1 MLKCGSFVGCK
12 MVPSYREPIIP
23 QNSFADKKTIYIFA
37 AQNRTTNPKIE
48 TTMKNNSNNGQKVM
62 NNTKKASRKMKQKAN
77 QKRIQ
82 AEANA
87 RRKVAKSWELVARGI
102 KYRKAAAK
110 ESCGRLTQI
119 LEGELF
125 DGILLN
131 LKGRNGMKSYAC
143 QKRILRRIV
152 EKRQA
157 QSAHRRAGRS
167 GNRFTKQLQH
177 YCASQSLDH
186 LKRYQLCA

>member
-1 MLKCGSFVGCK
+1 
-12 MVPSYREPIIP
+12 
-23 QNSFADKKTIYIFA
+23 
-37 AQNRTTNPKIE
+37 
-48 TTMKNNSNNGQKVM
+48 MKNNSNNGQTVM
-62 NNTKKASRKMKQKAN
+62 NNTKKASRKMMQKAN

-87 RRKVAKSWELVARGI
+87 RRKVAKSWELVARGV

-119 LEGELF
+119 LEEELF
-125 DGILLN
+125 DGILFN
-131 LKGRNGMKSYAC
+131 LSGRNGMKSYAC

-157 QSAHRRAGRS
+157 QKTYRRIGRTE
-167 GNRFTKQLQH
+167 NRYANHILRECTSKSINDLSLYQK
-177 YCASQSLDH
+177 CA
-186 LKRYQLCA
+186 

>member
-1 MLKCGSFVGCK
+1 
-12 MVPSYREPIIP
+12 
-23 QNSFADKKTIYIFA
+23 
-37 AQNRTTNPKIE
+37 
-48 TTMKNNSNNGQKVM
+48 MKNNSNNGKTVM
-62 NNTKKASRKMKQKAN
+62 NNTKKASRKMMQKAN

-87 RRKVAKSWELVARGI
+87 RRKVAKSWALLAKGV

-110 ESCGRLTQI
+110 ESCDRLTLL
-119 LEGELF
+119 LEEELF
-125 DGILLN
+125 DGMFLN
-131 LKGRNGMKSYAC
+131 LSGRNGMKSYSC

-157 QSAHRRAGRS
+157 QSAHRLAGRS

-177 YCASQSLDH
+177 YCASQSLDC
-186 LKRYQLCA
+186 LKRYQQCA

>member
-1 MLKCGSFVGCK
+1 
-12 MVPSYREPIIP
+12 
-23 QNSFADKKTIYIFA
+23 
-37 AQNRTTNPKIE
+37 
-48 TTMKNNSNNGQKVM
+48 MKNKSINTQDVM
-62 NNTKKASRKMKQKAN
+62 NNTKKANRKVLQKAN

-87 RRKVAKSWELVARGI
+87 RRKVAKNWELVARSV

-119 LEGELF
+119 LEEELF
-125 DGILLN
+125 DGILLS

-167 GNRFTKQLQH
+167 GNRFTKQLQL

-186 LKRYQLCA
+186 LKRYQLCV